1 MTKLIRFLVRLV
13 IQSPQETQAE
23 FRRLREL
30 DRKITGRT
38 KIYRQIY
45 EPKHLPQRLA
55 ADWFCLAAS
64 VLEKGSANGTHHM
77 TQLR

>member
-23 FRRLREL
+23 FRRLREM

-38 KIYRQIY
+38 EIYRQIY

-55 ADWFCLAAS
+55 AAGFIYLQAS
-64 VLEKGSANGTHHM
+64 LKKGSANGTH
-77 TQLR
+77 T